1 LIRYQILLH
10 GAAILAIALNLTFNN
25 ERRLLTEHRMKLITA
40 AASPF
45 VRKVRVLILELGLQ
59 DSVTL
64 EDPGVVNPV
73 ENNAMVNSI
82 NPLGMIPAL
91 QLDNGD
97 SLYDSAVI
105 CEYLNQI
112 ADGPFFP
119 SDPSRRFQTLRLQ
132 ALGDGILDL
141 SVALRYETA
150 MRPQELHWQPWI
162 DNQNAKVERGLD
174 ALETG
179 CSQFEASPLIG
190 EITIACA
197 LGYRDFRFADNDWRS
212 GRPTLSRWFEQMMQ
226 RDSLASTIPA

>member
-1 LIRYQILLH
+1 
-10 GAAILAIALNLTFNN
+10 
-25 ERRLLTEHRMKLITA
+25 MKLITA

-59 DSVTL
+59 DAVTL
-64 EDPGVVNPV
+64 EDPGPV
-73 ENNAMVNSI
+73 TPVSSNAALNAI

-91 QLDNGD
+91 EMNDGD
-97 SLYDSAVI
+97 SLYDSRVI

-119 SDPSRRFQTLRLQ
+119 TNPTRRFQTLRLQ

-150 MRPQELHWQPWI
+150 MRPQEQHWQDWI
-162 DNQNAKVERGLD
+162 DSQNAKVERGLD
-174 ALETG
+174 ALENR

-190 EITIACA
+190 EITIACT

-212 GRPTLSRWFEQMMQ
+212 GRPALTHWFEQMMQ
-226 RDSLASTIPA
+226 RDSLATTVPS